1 MADKPIFIRLD
12 EFNELS
18 DVLNLIRIKISEA
31 KDSITKVNQLK
42 QEEEAELD
50 LWTKE
55 LEEVG
60 KKVAVVDSSLL
71 AAREG

>member
-1 MADKPIFIRLD
+1 MADKPIFIKLD

-31 KDSITKVNQLK
+31 KNSIAKVNQLK

-50 LWTKE
+50 LWNRE
-55 LEEVG
+55 LEEVE
-60 KKVAVVDSSLL
+60 KKMAAVDSSLL